1 MEEYNNDE
9 NWLDDIFKR
18 LGESKDEVSATD
30 YIDKWMNSEVC
41 DTICMDAKNG
51 CDESTKFIDD
61 LCLMMDSATFHMNQ
75 QDPDHG
81 RIYKE
86 LSAAIKHIDSVS

>member
-18 LGESKDEVSATD
+18 LGESKDEMAATE
-30 YIDKWMNSEVC
+30 YIDQWMNSEVC
-41 DTICMDAKNG
+41 DIICEDAKNG

-75 QDPDHG
+75 PEPDHG
-81 RIYKE
+81 RIDKE
-86 LSAAIKHIDSVS
+86 LSAAVKHIDSVS